1 MRRWRIWLVLTLAAL
16 AAAVS
21 TVGAAAAGGPE
32 AGRPPIAAGEEQ
44 VIIPEGERLEDDL
57 VVNAEKGAAVYG
69 TLAGDLI
76 LLGADAVITG
86 TVEGD
91 VIGYANRV
99 WISGQVL
106 GNVRVLALEA
116 VTIEGRVGRSA
127 ITVSQRA
134 TLGPEAEIGTT
145 WFALSGDVELG
156 GTVGRSLFAT
166 ASRVTVSGE
175 VGGDLSLHGYDQARV
190 LPGAV
195 VRGGILAVADRPPV
209 VDDGASVGE
218 VRFVAREGA
227 TQPPLTMDGFALGR
241 LAGFAA
247 VGLLVTWLAPGLL
260 GSFQRRVSGHF
271 WATLAVGA
279 GLLAGAPVLALVLML
294 TVGGI
299 PAALMVVLPLYAA
312 AIYLG
317 QVFVAGW
324 LGWAILGRVR
334 GDGQAPR
341 SAAFL
346 LGLVCLTL
354 FTRLPYVR
362 YVGSFLAVSLALGG
376 LSLTLGPWIRRIARE
391 D

>member
-166 ASRVTVSGE
+166 ASRVTVSG
-175 VGGDLSLHGYDQARV
+175 
-190 LPGAV
+190 
-195 VRGGILAVADRPPV
+195 
-209 VDDGASVGE
+209 
-218 VRFVAREGA
+218 
-227 TQPPLTMDGFALGR
+227 
-241 LAGFAA
+241 
-247 VGLLVTWLAPGLL
+247 
-260 GSFQRRVSGHF
+260 
-271 WATLAVGA
+271 
-279 GLLAGAPVLALVLML
+279 
-294 TVGGI
+294 
-299 PAALMVVLPLYAA
+299 
-312 AIYLG
+312 
-317 QVFVAGW
+317 
-324 LGWAILGRVR
+324 
-334 GDGQAPR
+334 R
-341 SAAFL
+341 SAGISAST
-346 LGLVCLTL
+346 GT
-354 FTRLPYVR
+354 TRPGCCPAPWCVAA
-362 YVGSFLAVSLALGG
+362 SW
-376 LSLTLGPWIRRIARE
+376 LSPTGRRWSTTGPASARCASSPARGRHSPR
-391 D
+391 